1 MVGVYQSKNK
11 YKGRDS
17 SGVLLHMGYPGKHR
31 DMASRMEQKWEARS
45 PTRGYLSLER
55 ESTFITHLPRSALF
69 IFHKVNLYT
78 RDSLNVGDVQKMQL
92 SS

>member
-1 MVGVYQSKNK
+1 
-11 YKGRDS
+11 
-17 SGVLLHMGYPGKHR
+17 MGYPGKHR
-31 DMASRMEQKWEARS
+31 DMASRIEQKSEARS

-55 ESTFITHLPRSALF
+55 ERSTFLTHLPRSALF

-92 SS
+92 IS